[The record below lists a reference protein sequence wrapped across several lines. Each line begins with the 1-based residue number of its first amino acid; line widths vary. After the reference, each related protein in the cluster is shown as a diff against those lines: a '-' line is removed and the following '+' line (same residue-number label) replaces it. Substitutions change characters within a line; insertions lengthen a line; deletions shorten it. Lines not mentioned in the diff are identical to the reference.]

1 MIFNFDKILKIDRK
15 INQSLA
21 AEYNLPWLRGTLG
34 ALTYLGTG
42 AVWLAAYA
50 FFLIFLPDH
59 FTQLILAL
67 VLSEAVGLLTIIVL
81 RYITKRERPAT
92 SHKYFFLTPWNRYSF
107 PSHHAYRVTI
117 LLIIFG
123 TAFPQLLS
131 FLIVMAAT
139 VCFSRIYLAKHYFS
153 DVLTGVF
160 LGIILAIVS
169 QRIINFGSLR
179 GLTE

>member
-1 MIFNFDKILKIDRK
+1 MIFSFDKILKIDRK

-21 AEYNLPWLRGTLG
+21 AYNLPWLSGTLG

-42 AVWLAAYA
+42 AVWIAAYA
-50 FFLIFLPDH
+50 FFLFFLPDPL
-59 FTQLILAL
+59 TPLIWTL
-67 VLSEAVGLLTIIVL
+67 VLCEVMGLFAIIVL
-81 RYITKRERPAT
+81 RYITKRARPAT
-92 SHKYFFLTPWNRYSF
+92 SHKHFFLTPWNRYSF

-123 TAFPQLLS
+123 TAFPALLS

-153 DVLTGVF
+153 DVLTGIF
-160 LGIILAIVS
+160 LGIILAMVS
-169 QRIINFGSLR
+169 QRIIHIGSLR
-179 GLTE
+179 CLTK

>member
-21 AEYNLPWLRGTLG
+21 AYNLPWLSGILR
-34 ALTYLGTG
+34 AVTYLGTG
-42 AVWLAAYA
+42 AVWIAAYA
-50 FFLIFLPDH
+50 IFFVFLPDR
-59 FTQLILAL
+59 FASLILAL
-67 VLSEAVGLLTIIVL
+67 VLSEVIGLFTIIVL
-81 RYITKRERPAT
+81 RYITKRERPAI

-123 TAFPQLLS
+123 TAFPPLLW

-160 LGIILAIVS
+160 LGIFLAMVS
-169 QRIINFGSLR
+169 QKIINFSLLR
-179 GLTE
+179 CLTE